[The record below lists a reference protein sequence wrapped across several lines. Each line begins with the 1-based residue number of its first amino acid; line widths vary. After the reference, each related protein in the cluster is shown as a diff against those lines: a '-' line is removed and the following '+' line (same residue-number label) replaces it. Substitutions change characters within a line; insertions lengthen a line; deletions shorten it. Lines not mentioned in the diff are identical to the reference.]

1 MISFDLGCSGGHVF
15 EIWFRSSAD
24 YEDQRAR
31 SLIACP
37 TCGDTVVVKAV
48 MAPNIAMKGNRKA
61 AAPVP
66 APVPAP
72 GSASAAVAPA
82 PPAVPVAAGVA
93 GLPAPVRAMMMAVAA
108 AQAEALPRSRWVGE
122 RFAEEARA
130 LHAEGKGDE
139 LIHGQTTPEEAEA
152 LVEEGLPV
160 LPLLVPVVPPEARN

>member
-15 EIWFRSSAD
+15 EAWFRSSSD

-31 SLIACP
+31 ALIACP
-37 TCGDTVVVKAV
+37 VCGDAAVSKAV
-48 MAPNIAMKGNRKA
+48 MAPNVAMKGNRKTA
-61 AAPVP
+61 PALPVP
-66 APVPAP
+66 A
-72 GSASAAVAPA
+72 VAPSA
-82 PPAVPVAAGVA
+82 LPVMTGAAEV
-93 GLPAPVRAMMMAVAA
+93 PAPVRAMMMAVAA
-108 AQAEALPRSRWVGE
+108 AQAEALPRSRWVGD
-122 RFAEEARA
+122 RFADEARA

>member
-15 EIWFRSSAD
+15 EVWFRSSAD

-37 TCGDTVVVKAV
+37 TCGDQHVSKAV
-48 MAPNIAMKGNRKA
+48 MAPNVAVKGNRKSTAPLPVPAATPPVSPAAPVMA
-61 AAPVP
+61 AAPEI
-66 APVPAP
+66 
-72 GSASAAVAPA
+72 
-82 PPAVPVAAGVA
+82 
-93 GLPAPVRAMMMAVAA
+93 PAPVRAMMMAVAA
-108 AQAEALPRSRWVGE
+108 AQAEALPRSRWVGD

>member
-15 EIWFRSSAD
+15 EAWFRSSAD

-31 SLIACP
+31 ALIACP
-37 TCGDTVVVKAV
+37 VCGDAAVSKAV
-48 MAPNIAMKGNRKA
+48 MAPNVAMKGNRKSA
-61 AAPVP
+61 PALPVP
-66 APVPAP
+66 A
-72 GSASAAVAPA
+72 VAPSA
-82 PPAVPVAAGVA
+82 PPVMTGAAEV
-93 GLPAPVRAMMMAVAA
+93 PAPVRAMMMAVAA
-108 AQAEALPRSRWVGE
+108 AQAEALPRSRWVGD
-122 RFAEEARA
+122 RFADEARA